1 MWAFFCFASRLDG
14 EVNKMAKKARQLTR
28 KQRSRLEKERRMQ
41 RILIW
46 GVSIVGILIVGV
58 LGYGVVAEKIIE
70 PREPVA
76 IVDQSPITTAEFQ
89 ARVKFRRL
97 QLQNQLRYLYQQ
109 QQALATQSSETG
121 GQSFQEYIRGQ
132 ISTLESQLAPE
143 NAQTIGQQV
152 LDQMIQEELV
162 RQEAERRDL
171 TVAPE
176 EVQDEIHAGFGYDP
190 DATPVPTVSPPLT
203 STESL
208 TTSQPTPAPTPTHMT
223 EADFRELYNRYMR
236 EGLRPLGISEQQYRS
251 WIRVSLLTE
260 KLRDDMK
267 EELPNEAEQVKLQ
280 FLSVSSEERASELA
294 QRLDEGEDFQTLAEE
309 IQADE
314 EAPGFSNE
322 LSWLTRELL
331 ESRIGEEVAEQAF
344 DLEVGDHSGPI
355 AVGEQSQSYYVI
367 QVTGHEV
374 RELEDSVREQMAQDA
389 FQSWLDAQQSLVE
402 RKSIENRVPT
412 EP

>member
-1 MWAFFCFASRLDG
+1 MT
-14 EVNKMAKKARQLTR
+14 KKVKRAPQEQLTR

-41 RILIW
+41 RILIG
-46 GVSIVGILIVGV
+46 GVSIVGILIIGI
-58 LGYGVVAEKIIE
+58 LGYGVVTEKIIE
-70 PREPVA
+70 PQQPVA
-76 IVDQSPITTAEFQ
+76 IVDQTPITTAEFQ

-109 QQALATQSSETG
+109 QQALATQDSETG

-132 ISTLESQLAPE
+132 ISTLESQLASE
-143 NAQTIGQQV
+143 NAQAIGQQV

-162 RQEAERRDL
+162 RQEAERRNL
-171 TVAPE
+171 TVAPD

-208 TTSQPTPAPTPTHMT
+208 TTSQPTPAPTPTQMT

-236 EGLRPLGISEQQYRS
+236 QGLRPLGISEQQYRS

-260 KLRDDMK
+260 KLNDAMK
-267 EELPNEAEQVKLQ
+267 EELPNEAEQVQLQ
-280 FLSVSSEERASELA
+280 FLSVSSEERASDLA
-294 QRLDEGEDFQTLAEE
+294 QRLEQGEDFQTLAEE

-322 LSWLTRELL
+322 LSWLPRDLL
-331 ESRIGEEVAEQAF
+331 ESRLGEEVAEQAF
-344 DLEVGDHSGPI
+344 NLEVGDHSEPI
-355 AVGEQSQSYYVI
+355 AVGEQNQSYYVI

-374 RELEDSVREQMAQDA
+374 RELEDSVRERMAQDA

-402 RKSIENRVPT
+402 RKSIEGRVPT

>member
-1 MWAFFCFASRLDG
+1 
-14 EVNKMAKKARQLTR
+14 MAKKLRRAPKEQLTR
-28 KQRSRLEKERRMQ
+28 KQRSRLEEERRMQ

-46 GVSIVGILIVGV
+46 GVSIVGILVVGI
-58 LGYGVVAEKIIE
+58 LGYGVVAERIIE

-76 IVDQSPITTAEFQ
+76 IVDQNPITTAEFQ

-109 QQALATQSSETG
+109 QQALAAQDSETG
-121 GQSFQEYIRGQ
+121 GQSFQEYISGQ
-132 ISTLESQLAPE
+132 INTLESQLAPE

-190 DATPVPTVSPPLT
+190 DATPVPTPSSPLT

-208 TTSQPTPAPTPTHMT
+208 TTSQPTPAPTPTQMT
-223 EADFRELYNRYMR
+223 EADFRELYSRYMR
-236 EGLRPLGISEQQYRS
+236 QGLRPLGISEQQYRS

-267 EELPNEAEQVKLQ
+267 EELPNEAEQVQLQ
-280 FLSVSSEERASELA
+280 FLSVSSEERASDLA

-322 LSWLTRELL
+322 LSWLPRDLL
-331 ESRIGEEVAEQAF
+331 ESRLGEEVAEQAF
-344 DLEVGDHSGPI
+344 NLEVGDHSEPI
-355 AVGEQSQSYYVI
+355 AVGEQNQSYYVI

-374 RELEDSVREQMAQDA
+374 RELQDPVQEQMAQDA

-402 RKSIENRVPT
+402 RKPIGNRVPQ